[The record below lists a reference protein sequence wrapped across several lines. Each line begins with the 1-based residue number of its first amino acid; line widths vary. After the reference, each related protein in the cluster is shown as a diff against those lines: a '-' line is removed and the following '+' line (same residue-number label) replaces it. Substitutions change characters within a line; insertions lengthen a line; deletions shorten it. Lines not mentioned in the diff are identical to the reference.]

1 MDKVII
7 LGAGLMGTAFSF
19 PLADRGYQVNL
30 VGTHLDTDI
39 IEEIHQNGVHP
50 KLRSRVPDGVKP
62 YPIAGLA
69 EAISGVDLVVLGVNS
84 LGVGWAADVLGHA
97 LPPGIPVLM
106 LTKGLSGVGDKLS
119 ILPDILRGGL
129 PPALREGLSIAAVGG
144 PSIAGELSSRRHTCV
159 VFAGTDEALLEKL
172 RKWLQTPYYH
182 VWTSTD
188 LIGVETCVALKNAY
202 ALAVGLVHGWLERDG
217 VADNG
222 AVMHNV
228 AAAIFAQG
236 LYEIAYLVG
245 HLGGQLSSVYS
256 LPGAGDLYVTSMGGR
271 NGRMGRLL
279 ALGWSYQEAKAKY
292 MPDETVEGAELLV
305 EIGPALESLVESGE
319 LDGARLPLLLTMA
332 QVVCKGAPLDI
343 PWERFFQGAT
353 KPI

>member
-1 MDKVII
+1 MI

-19 PLADRGYQVNL
+19 PLADRGYHVNL

-50 KLRSRVPDGVKP
+50 KLHSQVPDGVTP
-62 YPIAGLA
+62 YPIAGLS

-84 LGVGWAADVLGHA
+84 LGVGWAAEMLGQV

-106 LTKGLSGVGDKLS
+106 LTKGLSGGQDRLS
-119 ILPDILRGGL
+119 ILPDVLRSGLPTALRGGL
-129 PPALREGLSIAAVGG
+129 SIVAVGG
-144 PSIAGELSSRRHTCV
+144 PSIAGELASRRHTCV
-159 VFAGTDEALLEKL
+159 VFAGSDEALLEKL
-172 RKWLQTPYYH
+172 RRLVQTPYYH

-188 LIGVETCVALKNAY
+188 LVGVETCVALKNAY

-217 VADNG
+217 VAPNG
-222 AVMHNV
+222 SVMHNV

-236 LYEIAYLVG
+236 LYEIAYLVQ

-279 ALGWSYQEAKAKY
+279 ALGWNYQDAKAKY

-305 EIGPALESLVESGE
+305 EIGPALEALVENGE

-332 QVVCKGAPLDI
+332 QVVCKQAPLDI

-353 KPI
+353 EPIL